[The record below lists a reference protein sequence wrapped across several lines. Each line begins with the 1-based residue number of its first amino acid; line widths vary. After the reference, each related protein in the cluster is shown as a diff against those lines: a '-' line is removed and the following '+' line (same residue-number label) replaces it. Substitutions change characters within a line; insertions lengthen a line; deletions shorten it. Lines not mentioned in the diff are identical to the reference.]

1 MNNQAYSD
9 TASSDAPE
17 EGIKIHII
25 ILYLKKNRFG
35 NTKNNKS

>member
-17 EGIKIHII
+17 EGIKIPYNNII
-25 ILYLKKNRFG
+25 FKK
-35 NTKNNKS
+35 K